1 MSSFCEHDWEC
12 DPQGHWDG
20 YPVSKVCKLCG
31 AQIRSTVGTC
41 VCASPAHHT
50 CREALS
56 IVVSTAEDIIKQ
68 KEQTGEYSLE
78 RLINFVEQV
87 CIWNLDE
94 LKD

>member
-1 MSSFCEHDWEC
+1 M
-12 DPQGHWDG
+12 
-20 YPVSKVCKLCG
+20 
-31 AQIRSTVGTC
+31 
-41 VCASPAHHT
+41 T
-50 CREALS
+50 CREALET
-56 IVVSTAEDIIKQ
+56 VVSTADDIIKQ